1 MGAENI
7 IEGIAK
13 KDGEKLTLID
23 TDNISIYSTE
33 LKRGHV
39 HITVRP
45 EDIILSTKQV
55 ETSARNV
62 FKGKII
68 EIVDT
73 GAIIK
78 LTIDVGEQIVV
89 FLTIQ
94 SFLDMELNI
103 GKSVWTYFK
112 ATAVHVF

>member
-78 LTIDVGEQIVV
+78 LTIDVGEPIVV